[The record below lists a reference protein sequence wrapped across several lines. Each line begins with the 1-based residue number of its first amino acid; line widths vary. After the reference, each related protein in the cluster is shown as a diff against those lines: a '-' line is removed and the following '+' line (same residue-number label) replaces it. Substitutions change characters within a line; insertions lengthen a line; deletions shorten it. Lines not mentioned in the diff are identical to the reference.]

1 MQLAA
6 DGKQFSTNVM
16 NVINV
21 INECG
26 DVEMCRE
33 LLFRT
38 ESAEADE
45 VRNLTE
51 SIASRTRPNFHISK
65 FSHFHIHSS
74 RSLFQLVPTCTTYKI
89 RSLTSSPILPWP
101 KNSPS
106 MENQFIK
113 PARILMAI
121 ALIVFGVQ
129 HFIYRDFLPK
139 LEPLPAGVPGRTA
152 LAYIFGSII
161 ILSALGIATGI
172 MDRLAAVVIATICL
186 TSVVFF
192 HLPLLANNLHDPDKW
207 ACICEELAIGSTI
220 LVLAGM
226 LPGKTEDKNA
236 KVVRA
241 GQIFFSIT
249 LIIFGIQHF
258 MYAEFIATLIPGW
271 IPFHIFW
278 AYFVGV
284 VFFSVAASIIFKRK
298 TQLALTLLAAMFLF
312 WVVFLHI
319 PRVIDKPD
327 NMDGWTSAA
336 VALAM
341 CAGSLVVARSVPGE
355 QVTVHALQR
364 QSFH

>member
-1 MQLAA
+1 
-6 DGKQFSTNVM
+6 
-16 NVINV
+16 
-21 INECG
+21 
-26 DVEMCRE
+26 
-33 LLFRT
+33 
-38 ESAEADE
+38 
-45 VRNLTE
+45 
-51 SIASRTRPNFHISK
+51 
-65 FSHFHIHSS
+65 
-74 RSLFQLVPTCTTYKI
+74 
-89 RSLTSSPILPWP
+89 
-101 KNSPS
+101 